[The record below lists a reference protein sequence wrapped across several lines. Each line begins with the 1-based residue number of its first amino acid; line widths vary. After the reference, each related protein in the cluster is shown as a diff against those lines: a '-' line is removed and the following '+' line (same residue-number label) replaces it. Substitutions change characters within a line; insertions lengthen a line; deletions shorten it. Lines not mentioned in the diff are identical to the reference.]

1 MEETLRTVVAK
12 IAEITPDFAADAGLR
27 DDLGVD
33 SVRALELI
41 FEIEKTLA
49 VRVPDNRY
57 GGVRTFKDLV
67 ALVSDLKN

>member
-12 IAEITPDFAADAGLR
+12 IAETTPDFEVDAGLR
-27 DDLGVD
+27 DDLGMD

-49 VRVPDNRY
+49 VKVPENRY
-57 GGVRTFKDLV
+57 GRVRTFKDLV
-67 ALVSDLKN
+67 ALVTDLKN